1 MLRSSIYNG
10 LFCQLIID
18 TINTHMLI
26 DQVIHYLL
34 VLALKPSKKRAQLQE
49 NYKEQKKVME
59 HK

>member
-1 MLRSSIYNG
+1 
-10 LFCQLIID
+10 
-18 TINTHMLI
+18 LI